1 MTAIH
6 NGKHSSHSKFLVYA
20 IIIIAVTAILEVIG
34 GVLSNSLALLSDAG
48 HMLTD
53 LISLILS
60 WFAYRIATK
69 KSDLKRSY
77 GYHRLQVVAAFV
89 NGLTLFLISGVIIF
103 ESIERFISPVNINW
117 QIMFSV
123 AILGL
128 IANILAFFLLY
139 RKNEDNLNIKSAV
152 LHIIGDMLGSLAAIA
167 ASLIIMYTD
176 WQIADP
182 ILSIFVSIVI
192 LRSAYKIVK
201 HSCHILLEGTPE
213 NINPD
218 EVKNKIIQEI
228 PEVIDVHHVHI
239 WSLTEN
245 NFIITIHIKVGQ
257 EVNYNNTIYNVK
269 KLLYDIFSIAH
280 ATVEIEYDQCVDDKL
295 QKVIT

>member
-6 NGKHSSHSKFLVYA
+6 NGKHSSHSKSLIYA
-20 IIIIAVTAILEVIG
+20 IIIIAVTAVLEVAG
-34 GVLSNSLALLSDAG
+34 GVISNSLALLSDAG

-60 WFAYRIATK
+60 WFAYKVATK

-103 ESIERFISPVNINW
+103 ESIKRFISPVNINW
-117 QIMFSV
+117 QIMFSI
-123 AILGL
+123 ATIGL

-139 RKNEDNLNIKSAV
+139 KKDEDNLNIKSAV
-152 LHIIGDMLGSLAAIA
+152 LHITGDILGSLAAIA
-167 ASLIIMYTD
+167 ASFIIMYTN
-176 WQIADP
+176 WQIVDP
-182 ILSIFVSIVI
+182 ILSVFVSIVI

-201 HSCHILLEGTPE
+201 HSCHILLEGTPK

-218 EVKNKIIQEI
+218 EVKSKIVQII

-245 NFIITIHIKVGQ
+245 YLIITAHIKVGQ
-257 EVNYNNTIYNVK
+257 GINYNDTVYNVK
-269 KLLYDIFSIAH
+269 KLLCDIFSITH

-295 QKVIT
+295 

>member
-6 NGKHSSHSKFLVYA
+6 NGKHSPHSKSLIYA
-20 IIIIAVTAILEVIG
+20 IIIIAVTAMLEVIG
-34 GVLSNSLALLSDAG
+34 GVISNSLALLSDAG

-60 WFAYRIATK
+60 WFAYKVATK

-103 ESIERFISPVNINW
+103 ESIKRFISPVNINW
-117 QIMFSV
+117 QIMFSI
-123 AILGL
+123 ATIGL

-139 RKNEDNLNIKSAV
+139 KKDEDNLNIKSAV
-152 LHIIGDMLGSLAAIA
+152 LHIIGDILGSLAAIA
-167 ASLIIMYTD
+167 ASFIIMYTN
-176 WQIADP
+176 WQIVDP
-182 ILSIFVSIVI
+182 ILSVFVSIVI

-201 HSCHILLEGTPE
+201 HSCHILLEGTPN

-218 EVKNKIIQEI
+218 EVKSKIVEAV

-245 NFIITIHIKVGQ
+245 YFIITTHIKVGQ
-257 EVNYNNTIYNVK
+257 GVNYNDTIYNVK

-280 ATVEIEYDQCVDDKL
+280 ATVEIEYDQCVDHKL
-295 QKVIT
+295 QKVVT

>member
-6 NGKHSSHSKFLVYA
+6 NGKHSSHSKSLIYA
-20 IIIIAVTAILEVIG
+20 IIIIAVTAVLEVVG
-34 GVLSNSLALLSDAG
+34 GVISNSLALLSDAG

-60 WFAYRIATK
+60 WFAYKVATK

-77 GYHRLQVVAAFV
+77 GYHRIQVVAAFV
-89 NGLTLFLISGVIIF
+89 NGLTLFLISGIIIF
-103 ESIERFISPVNINW
+103 ESIKRFISPVNINW
-117 QIMFSV
+117 QIMFSI
-123 AILGL
+123 ATIGL

-139 RKNEDNLNIKSAV
+139 KKDEDNLNIKSAV
-152 LHIIGDMLGSLAAIA
+152 LHITGDILGSLAAIA
-167 ASLIIMYTD
+167 ASFIIMYTN
-176 WQIADP
+176 WQIVDP
-182 ILSIFVSIVI
+182 ILSVFVSIVI

-201 HSCHILLEGTPE
+201 HSCHILLEGTPK

-218 EVKNKIIQEI
+218 EVKSKVIQII

-245 NFIITIHIKVGQ
+245 YLIITAHIKVCQGI
-257 EVNYNNTIYNVK
+257 NYNDTIYNVK
-269 KLLYDIFSIAH
+269 KLLCDIFSIAH

-295 QKVIT
+295 QKAIT

>member
-6 NGKHSSHSKFLVYA
+6 NGKHSSHSKSLIYA
-20 IIIIAVTAILEVIG
+20 IIIIAVTAVLEVVG
-34 GVLSNSLALLSDAG
+34 GVISNSLALLSDAG

-60 WFAYRIATK
+60 WFAYKVATK

-77 GYHRLQVVAAFV
+77 GYHRIQVVAAFV
-89 NGLTLFLISGVIIF
+89 NGLTLFLISGIIIF
-103 ESIERFISPVNINW
+103 ESIKRFISPVNIDW
-117 QIMFSV
+117 QIMFFT

-139 RKNEDNLNIKSAV
+139 RKDEDNLNIKSAV
-152 LHIIGDMLGSLAAIA
+152 LHIIGDILGSLAAIT
-167 ASLIIMYTD
+167 ASFIIMYTN
-176 WQIADP
+176 WQMADP
-182 ILSIFVSIVI
+182 ILSVFVSIVI

-201 HSCHILLEGTPE
+201 HSFHILLEGTPK
-213 NINPD
+213 NINSN
-218 EVKNKIIQEI
+218 EVKNKIIEVI

-245 NFIITIHIKVGQ
+245 YFIITAHIKVGQ
-257 EVNYNNTIYNVK
+257 EINYNDTIYNVK
-269 KLLYDIFSIAH
+269 KLLCDIFSIAH

-295 QKVIT
+295 QKAIT